1 MKVGVVGVGKLGRIH
16 GRIYRELEEW
26 DLVGVSD
33 PVRPE
38 VEHLAGVPWFA
49 DYRELIDAG
58 VEAVSIATPTVLHH
72 QVAKFFLERG
82 VHCLIEKPITVT
94 MAEARDLLETARGN
108 NVFVMVG
115 MVERF
120 NQAYEEAR
128 KMITVPQFI
137 ETHRLSPYPNRS
149 LDISVVLDLMIHDLD
164 IILDLVGSPV
174 TAIDAVGV
182 RALSPSPDIANARL
196 HFANGCIANI
206 TASRISDEKMRRT
219 RVFFDSNYISLDFA
233 QHQIKAYRKDA
244 EGIHRKMMSIPA
256 EEPLKREILTFRWSI
271 DKVPFSYEIAE
282 NASSA
287 LELALAIEQAMNSR
301 QKEQPLCQA
310 YRKVF

>member
-1 MKVGVVGVGKLGRIH
+1 MKAGVIGVGKLGRIH
-16 GRIYRELEEW
+16 ARIYRELDEW
-26 DLVGVSD
+26 ELVGVCD
-33 PVRPE
+33 PVRHE
-38 VEHLAGVPWFA
+38 IEYLQDVPWTG
-49 DYRELIDAG
+49 DYRALIDAG
-58 VEAVSIATPTVLHH
+58 VEAVSIATPTVSHH
-72 QVAKFFLERG
+72 EVAKFFLERG
-82 VHCLIEKPITVT
+82 VHCLIEKPIAVT
-94 MAEARDLLETARGN
+94 MDEAQDLLDTARRH

-128 KMITVPQFI
+128 KMIRMPQFI

-182 RALSPSPDIANARL
+182 KALSSSPDIANARL

-206 TASRISDEKMRRT
+206 TASRISDERMRRT
-219 RVFFDSNYISLDFA
+219 RVFFESNYISLDFA
-233 QHQIKAYRKDA
+233 NHQIKAYSKDID
-244 EGIHRKMMSIPA
+244 GIHKKMMSIPA
-256 EEPLKREILTFRWSI
+256 EEPLKREILTFRRLI
-271 DKVPFSYEIAE
+271 DQNPFSYAIAE

-287 LELALAIEQAMNSR
+287 LELALAIEQTMNSHH
-301 QKEQPLCQA
+301 
-310 YRKVF
+310 